1 MLALFFIFIFQD
13 TKTTIQI
20 LEDKLKSIDSP
31 DTEAIQSAP
40 NLELEIKK
48 LIAGI
53 KDNSVL
59 AQAEEL
65 LIAYGKLEK
74 FDKTLKDTKEKNDAK
89 NKEADRK
96 ELSDRIAGAKPMTAV
111 LLSWQE
117 RNQFSVVKS
126 GQETGEETG
135 TMGIIHQE
143 ASGSVAGVVLA
154 FEAPFYYI
162 PTPKTIQPIGGWF
175 GVNMTSGQGN
185 ANPQVDLALGF
196 SWAIIPRVGLTK
208 KDAASAHTWSSI
220 ESVRILLGALYS
232 EEHQLGF
239 KSPGTG
245 DSQGTRYQVG
255 DPFPLGDS
263 IPVTK
268 DHRFGLSLGL
278 GFRFGGG

>member
-1 MLALFFIFIFQD
+1 MLALYFILIFQE
-13 TKTTIQI
+13 TRTNIQI
-20 LEDKLKSIDSP
+20 LETYLQDLETHWKSSVTAATAVVP
-31 DTEAIQSAP
+31 ESSAP
-40 NLELEIKK
+40 ELELKIKK

-53 KDNSVL
+53 KDNSEL

-65 LIAYGKLEK
+65 LIAYGKLEV
-74 FDKTLKDTKEKNDAK
+74 FDKTLKDTKEKNDAT
-89 NKEADRK
+89 NKETDKK
-96 ELSDRIAGAKPMTAV
+96 ELSARIAGAKPMTAV

-126 GQETGEETG
+126 GQETG
-135 TMGIIHQE
+135 TMGTIHQE

-162 PTPKTIQPIGGWF
+162 PTQKTIQPIGGWF

-208 KDAASAHTWSSI
+208 KDAASAPTWSSI

-239 KSPGTG
+239 KSPGT
-245 DSQGTRYQVG
+245 RYEVG
-255 DPFPLGDS
+255 DEFPLGDS